1 MNIRFIQLP
10 KNSPKITK
18 YCIKTKNQEERVL
31 CEKIK
36 KISFYSCFFSPILSF
51 SPVNGSISQTY
62 WLTEQEELQT
72 FFPFFSLF
80 KENHFHI
87 VLLDSFRH
95 LEKAVNVLNKN
106 DLSTINGWKIGFN
119 HQNQPLLHDLE
130 RSEENSAL
138 TTIESHCIDFLERN
152 QNIESLSKE
161 NVEVICR
168 KSFSKTLE
176 NPSLRESCETFL
188 FSWVNQAKSRILQ
201 HMYSYSKRW
210 NMYKLSVL
218 YLEVISKYKQVDS
231 LHLCEFIQE
240 LKENCPVLPVT

>member
-10 KNSPKITK
+10 KFSPKTTK
-18 YCIKTKNQEERVL
+18 YCIKTKNQEERAI

-36 KISFYSCFFSPILSF
+36 KISFFSCFFSPVLSF
-51 SPVNGSISQTY
+51 SQVNGAISQAY
-62 WLTEQEELQT
+62 WLAEQEELQP

-95 LEKAVNVLNKN
+95 LEKAVNILNKN
-106 DLSTINGWKIGFN
+106 ELSTINGWKIGFN

-130 RSEENSAL
+130 RNEENHAL
-138 TTIESHCIDFLERN
+138 TTIEYHCIDFLERN
-152 QNIESLSKE
+152 KNIESLSKE
-161 NVEVICR
+161 NVEFICR
-168 KSFSKTLE
+168 QSFSRTLE
-176 NPSLRESCETFL
+176 NPTLRETFL
-188 FSWVNQAKSRILQ
+188 FSWINQPKSHILQ

-210 NMYKLSVL
+210 NVYKLCVL
-218 YLEVISKYKQVDS
+218 YLEVVSKYKQMDS

-240 LKENCPVLPVT
+240 LRENCPVLPAT